1 MKIVA
6 YLNFDGQCEAAF
18 KYYERLLGGKLEAL
32 MTFGSTPA
40 AEGMPPSHKDKIMHA
55 RLVLA
60 PGQELMGS
68 DSPPGRHLRPS
79 GVHVSLLV
87 DSIAEGERIFRGL
100 ADGGTIEMPFEQTFW
115 APRFGMVVD
124 RFGTP
129 WMVNCEVAS

>member
-40 AEGMPPSHKDKIMHA
+40 AEGVPPSHKDKIMHA

-68 DSPPGRHLRPS
+68 DSPPGRHQRPS

-115 APRFGMVVD
+115 APRFGMAVD